1 MTELSVPRDADQ
13 ERAAELV
20 HQHVTVGD
28 VVEVWERDRTG
39 GDDPEITGE
48 VTGIEP
54 DYLEL
59 DGQSVEEGSVRY
71 DRIGKVVRVEDAER

>member
-20 HQHVTVGD
+20 RQHVSVGD

-54 DYLEL
+54 GYLEL
-59 DGQSVEEGSVRY
+59 DGQSVEGGSVRY
-71 DRIGKVVRVEDAER
+71 DRIGRVVRVEDAER